1 MVINK
6 YSQIG
11 PAGSVSFARV
21 APPNPDKCIT
31 IATINQVTADQLV
44 SFKAH
49 VCHLSAVKHV
59 FLNTGTTLRKQ
70 EAIVADPTASIE
82 VVFREDSTE
91 MVEEGNTYMFS
102 NFHVKGNSGQQ
113 RYVNTPKA
121 EKCSTEIT
129 QMFTEPLVKVENLP
143 SLTRVEVDVNI
154 IGVNSIEGCKM
165 MQKLSNCA
173 NSWFLKLVIKADD
186 SKSLHLL
193 AYNLQDCFT

>member
-21 APPNPDKCIT
+21 APLNPDKCIT

-44 SFKAH
+44 SIKAH

-82 VVFREDSTE
+82 VVFCEDSTE

-154 IGVNSIEGCKM
+154 IGVNSISRS
-165 MQKLSNCA
+165 QT
-173 NSWFLKLVIKADD
+173 
-186 SKSLHLL
+186 
-193 AYNLQDCFT
+193 CFTCQKKLFLRMPN